1 MRYRLFAFAGLIAVA
16 GASHAAED
24 FIYTVQAGDHPWNIA
39 QRYLRDTS
47 DALRLTRLNRITND
61 RTVPPGTQLR
71 IPAQWL
77 KLETTAVRLMA
88 LHGEATI
95 TQTDGSSRAARSGE
109 DLAAGSRVR
118 TGERSSVMLVFGD
131 GSRVLM
137 RQASE
142 LRVLRSDKRALGG
155 GVLVTLELVRG
166 GLENMVNPRTSP
178 DNRFEIRSPAAV
190 AAVRG
195 TRFRVIASEQ
205 RTWTEVLEG
214 AVDVDNPAG
223 QVQARAGQ
231 GTVAQVGRA
240 PQPPEPLLP
249 APALSALPSRLERL
263 PIDWPLAPVPGAV
276 RYRTQLAPDASFT
289 RIVSDEV
296 SVAPRARVLD
306 IADDNYVMRVLAIAA
321 DGLEGIPAERPV
333 QVYARPV
340 APLLISPP
348 PAAETTMTRPL
359 FRWTQPDPGW
369 HYRLELRRTDD
380 LSAAPLQV
388 QTATRADGTALDID
402 LEPGPY
408 FWRVA
413 SVVPATGRQGPWGD
427 LQAFRR
433 VLPSPGLE
441 PVQVDPG
448 NVTVRWPAL
457 PNAQA
462 YDLQLARD
470 DGFERPLLDVRPEA
484 AQYQIPSLA
493 PGGYRLRLR
502 AVSQDGFAGPWGQVQ
517 SFVVPEPVQPEANPW
532 HKLMLVLPVLLILGL

>member
-1 MRYRLFAFAGLIAVA
+1 MRIRLFVIAGLMAVA
-16 GASHAAED
+16 GVGHAAEE
-24 FIYTVQAGDHPWNIA
+24 FIYTVQPGDHPWNIA
-39 QRYLRDTS
+39 QRYLRDTT
-47 DALRLTRLNRITND
+47 DALRLMRLNRITND
-61 RTVPPGTQLR
+61 RTVPPGTRLR

-77 KLETTAVRLMA
+77 KLEATAVRLMA

-95 TQTDGSSRAARSGE
+95 TRGDGASRAARSGE
-109 DLAAGSRVR
+109 DVAAGSRVR
-118 TGERSSVMLVFGD
+118 TGERSSVMLVFED

-142 LRVLRSDKRALGG
+142 LRVVRSDKRALGG

-166 GLENMVNPRTSP
+166 GLENMVIPRTSP

-195 TRFRVIASEQ
+195 TRFRVNAGDD

-231 GTVAQVGRA
+231 GTVAQLGRA
-240 PQPPEPLLP
+240 PQPPEPLLA
-249 APALSALPSRLERL
+249 APDLSALPSRLERL

-276 RYRTQLAPDASFT
+276 RYRTQLAPDAGFT
-289 RIVSDEV
+289 TIVSDEV
-296 SVAPRARVLD
+296 SAAPRARVLD

-321 DGLEGIPAERPV
+321 DGLEGVGAERPV

-348 PAAETTMTRPL
+348 PAAETTMVRPQ
-359 FRWTQPDPGW
+359 FRWTQPDAGW
-369 HYRLELRRTDD
+369 SYRLELRRSED
-380 LSAAPLQV
+380 LSVAPLHV
-388 QTATRADGTALDID
+388 QTSSSANGTALDID
-402 LEPGPY
+402 LTPGRY

-433 VLPSPGLE
+433 VLPSPEME
-441 PVQVDPG
+441 PAQVEPG
-448 NVTVRWPAL
+448 HVTVRWPAL
-457 PNAQA
+457 PHARA

-470 DGFERPLLDVRPEA
+470 DGFEQPLLDVRPA
-484 AQYQIPSLA
+484 AVQYQIPSLA
-493 PGGYRLRLR
+493 PGSYRLRLR
-502 AVSQDGFAGPWGQVQ
+502 SVSEDGFAGPWGQVQ
-517 SFVVPEPVQPEANPW
+517 SFVVPEPAPPEPNPW
-532 HKLMLVLPVLLILGL
+532 RKLLLVLPVLVILGL